1 MPQVVP
7 TIFAEE
13 AIRGQYPGELN
24 EGSAYMLGRAFAQ
37 VVRARKVVI
46 GRDARASSESLAA
59 SFTKGMLEEGADVH
73 DLGWAST
80 PYLSFACQQ
89 ADYDGSVMVTASEAG
104 PAFNGFLLTHA
115 RGKPFTL
122 EQGLGQMRD
131 LLRQGLPYHRTS
143 AGKVSAKDYSSIY
156 LDAITRQRIIKKM
169 TVAIDTA
176 NGMAGLVVPAILQR
190 FPQVTLV
197 PINFEVD
204 GAFPNHLPNPLL
216 PDTLIKLKGA
226 VRLNKCDLGIAFDG
240 DGDQIAFITPQGEL
254 LPGDFVGVL
263 LAQRQLLRHP
273 AETVLHDVRSSWVVA
288 EEIKKI
294 GGRAVET
301 RTGSAHIKQAMRKEQ
316 AIFGIDPGMHYFY
329 KDFYGSDNAD
339 YAMLEMLELLS
350 EAKQPLQE
358 LVAPLKKYIQS
369 GEIGLLVN
377 DPQAVLA
384 AVAEHFNNA
393 QQKNLDG
400 LSLTY
405 PDWHLN
411 IRAAQTEPI
420 VHFNLEAK
428 SSAVLKEKRNE
439 LAELLQPFVSQMPG

>member
-7 TIFAEE
+7 TIFTEE

-24 EGSAYMLGRAFAQ
+24 EGSAYLLGRAFAQ
-37 VVRARKVVI
+37 VLRARKVVL
-46 GRDARASSESLAA
+46 GRDARPSSHSLAA
-59 SFTKGMLEEGADVH
+59 SFTKGLLEEGVTVH

-89 ADYDGSVMVTASEAG
+89 ADYDGSVMVTASHL
-104 PAFNGFLLTHA
+104 PADSNGFLLTAA
-115 RGKPFTL
+115 RGKPLTL
-122 EQGLGQMRD
+122 ERGLTELRD
-131 LLRQGLPYHRTS
+131 LLRQGLPYRPVPVGTV
-143 AGKVSAKDYSSIY
+143 AAKDYSTIY
-156 LDAITRQRIIKKM
+156 LDAITRQRIIKKC
-169 TVAIDTA
+169 TVAIDTS

-197 PINFEVD
+197 PINFEID
-204 GAFPNHLPNPLL
+204 GLFPGHVPNPLL
-216 PDTLIKLKGA
+216 PDALIKLKGA
-226 VRLNKCDLGIAFDG
+226 VRLNKCDLGVAFDG

-263 LAQRQLLRHP
+263 LAQRQLLKHP
-273 AETVLHDVRSSWVVA
+273 AETILHDVRASWAVA
-288 EEIKKI
+288 EEVKKI
-294 GGRAVET
+294 GGRPIET
-301 RTGSAHIKQAMRKEQ
+301 RTGSGHIKQAMREQQ
-316 AIFGIDPGMHYFY
+316 AIFAADPSMHYYF

-339 YAMLEMLELLS
+339 YALLEMLELLS
-350 EAKQPLQE
+350 EAQQPLQE

-369 GEIGLLVN
+369 GEISLPVT
-377 DPQAVLA
+377 DPQAVLS
-384 AVAEHFNNA
+384 AVATHFKNA

-411 IRAAQTEPI
+411 IRSALAQPI

-428 SSAVLKEKRNE
+428 SSALLKEKRNE
-439 LAELLQPFVSQMPG
+439 LAELLQPFVQPN